1 MAAEA
6 VTTRALSSGALT
18 EQVDR
23 IAIYE
28 LVQRERSARDLKRW
42 DEMAACYNSDSDVDI
57 SWFRGTGA
65 DFVAASK
72 KMVTTSLRSFHQMG
86 PTVATIQANRALAE
100 TGCAIHLLG
109 KVGDIDVDVVGQA
122 RMYSRVER
130 KRDAWLLSG
139 LRVMYI
145 SDCMLP
151 LDPTRSP
158 SSIPPGLSGIER
170 RIDSSR
176 ICLPRTASLP
186 EQIYPGPTS
195 GNPSKHSG
203 RPRSNGSIHQ
213 PLKASESVFS
223 ITQPGKD
230 RHAHPTRI
238 HRIA

>member
-28 LVQRERSARDLKRW
+28 LVQRERSARDLERW
-42 DEMAACYNSDSDVDI
+42 DEMAAYYNSDSDVDI

-158 SSIPPGLSGIER
+158 QLDPARLVRYRASYRFISYLLAENGITSRTDLPGTDQR
-170 RIDSSR
+170 
-176 ICLPRTASLP
+176 
-186 EQIYPGPTS
+186 
-195 GNPSKHSG
+195 
-203 RPRSNGSIHQ
+203 
-213 PLKASESVFS
+213 ESVETLWKAEEQWLHS
-223 ITQPGKD
+223 S
-230 RHAHPTRI
+230 AS
-238 HRIA
+238 

>member
-6 VTTRALSSGALT
+6 VTTRGLSSDALS
-18 EQVDR
+18 EQIDR

-28 LVQRERSARDLKRW
+28 LVQRERSARDLERW

-86 PTVATIQANRALAE
+86 PTVVRIEANRALAE

-109 KVGDIDVDVVGQA
+109 KVGNIDVDVVGQA

-130 KRDAWLLSG
+130 KSDEWLLSG

-158 SSIPPGLSGIER
+158 KLDPARLTRYRASYRFISYLLAENGITSRTDLPGTDQR
-170 RIDSSR
+170 
-176 ICLPRTASLP
+176 
-186 EQIYPGPTS
+186 
-195 GNPSKHSG
+195 
-203 RPRSNGSIHQ
+203 
-213 PLKASESVFS
+213 ESVETLWRGEEQWLLS
-223 ITQPGKD
+223 SSTS
-230 RHAHPTRI
+230 
-238 HRIA
+238 